1 MKFIDNIINKIGH
14 DKVIHFSQAGWLTQI
29 GGLFGLI
36 GTIVAPIAVM
46 LFGFL
51 KEKYLDD
58 TFKTAKTDVMNIYTD
73 KPYILELIK
82 FFKFR
87 QEKALKHY

>member
-51 KEKYLDD
+51 KEKYLDEFFD
-58 TFKTAKTDVMNIYTD
+58 KKDMIANIVGCSVATIIN
-73 KPYILELIK
+73 ILSLI
-82 FFKFR
+82 
-87 QEKALKHY
+87 L